1 MCLCARQTV
10 MRHHSSLSPAAHVR
24 MEHHEPRVLLVEDNP
39 AEARLLRE
47 LVDDAA
53 VRPIAFDHV
62 TRLSQACARLER
74 GGIAA
79 VVLDLALP
87 DSDGLHTIAALDASH
102 RGIPVIVVTGHAD
115 DEVRQAAAQ
124 LGVIDFVVKD
134 ELEPLRLARILE
146 RVLVG
151 SRAPLLTPSGAGW
164 SVQASREIAGRTHRV
179 RAAIEFGMDCMRK
192 LDKAE
197 EWVPDPSTVRPG
209 VQRRRTATRQ
219 ELQHDAIAHVLRA
232 LEAAQ
237 LELDRMSELIVDV
250 HRTLLRSEDS
260 LSSGERPDDGA

>member
-1 MCLCARQTV
+1 MDLRLHAE
-10 MRHHSSLSPAAHVR
+10 AASCPGVDPNQLHTAPVA
-24 MEHHEPRVLLVEDNP
+24 MEHHEPIVLLVEDNP

-47 LVDDAA
+47 LVHDVA
-53 VRPIAFDHV
+53 VRPIAFEHV
-62 TRLSQACARLER
+62 TRLSHACLRLER

-87 DSDGLHTIAALDASH
+87 DSEGLHTIAALGAAH

-115 DEVRQAAAQ
+115 AELQRAAAA
-124 LGVIDFVVKD
+124 LGVIDCVVKD
-134 ELEPLRLARILE
+134 ELQPLRLVRILE

-151 SRAPLLTPSGAGW
+151 SRAALLTPSTAGW

-179 RAAIEFGMDCMRK
+179 RAAIEFGVDCMRK
-192 LDKAE
+192 LDHTE
-197 EWVPDPSTVRPG
+197 TWVPDAALVRPD

-219 ELQHDAIAHVLRA
+219 ELQHDAIAQVLRA

-237 LELDRMSELIVDV
+237 LELDRMSELMLDV
-250 HRTLLRSEDS
+250 HRTLLRSDVA
-260 LSSGERPDDGA
+260 GGG

>member
-1 MCLCARQTV
+1 
-10 MRHHSSLSPAAHVR
+10 

-53 VRPIAFDHV
+53 VRPIVFDHV
-62 TRLSQACARLER
+62 TRLSDACARLER

-87 DSDGLHTIAALDASH
+87 DSEGLQTIAALDASH

-115 DEVRQAAAQ
+115 DELRAAAAA
-124 LGVIDFVVKD
+124 LGVIDVVVKD
-134 ELEPLRLARILE
+134 ELDPLRLARILE

-151 SRAPLLTPSGAGW
+151 SRAPLLAPSTAG
-164 SVQASREIAGRTHRV
+164 STVLASREIAGRTHRV
-179 RAAIEFGMDCMRK
+179 RAAIEFGVDCMRK
-192 LDKAE
+192 LEHTDG
-197 EWVPDPSTVRPG
+197 WVPEPSSPRVG

-219 ELQHDAIAHVLRA
+219 ELQHDTVAHVLRA

-237 LELDRMSELIVDV
+237 LELDRMSELMIEV
-250 HRTLLRSEDS
+250 HRALLRSDPGAADE
-260 LSSGERPDDGA
+260 SS